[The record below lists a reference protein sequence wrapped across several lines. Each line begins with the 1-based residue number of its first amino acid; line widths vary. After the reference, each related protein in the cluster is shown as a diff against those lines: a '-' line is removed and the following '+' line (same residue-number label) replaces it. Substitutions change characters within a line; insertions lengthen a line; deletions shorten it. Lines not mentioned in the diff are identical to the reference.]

1 MRIGT
6 VCDVDIKVN
15 ELLVLL
21 ILVVVVCGKILRVLL
36 SRGLGF
42 RKATNLIANCGILL
56 GMMFVAIGI
65 YTFDSGLINP
75 TLLITPVF
83 LVYSAIMEKKTAAYI
98 FLRSISYKRDALL
111 KYGTI
116 SEGICKV
123 KAR

>member
-21 ILVVVVCGKILRVLL
+21 VLVVVVCGKILRVLL

-42 RKATNLIANCGILL
+42 RKATNLIANCGIFL

-65 YTFDSGLINP
+65 YTVDSGLINP

-83 LVYSAIMEKKTAAYI
+83 FGLFGDYGKENRSLYI
-98 FLRSISYKRDALL
+98 FAQHI
-111 KYGTI
+111 I
-116 SEGICKV
+116 
-123 KAR
+123 